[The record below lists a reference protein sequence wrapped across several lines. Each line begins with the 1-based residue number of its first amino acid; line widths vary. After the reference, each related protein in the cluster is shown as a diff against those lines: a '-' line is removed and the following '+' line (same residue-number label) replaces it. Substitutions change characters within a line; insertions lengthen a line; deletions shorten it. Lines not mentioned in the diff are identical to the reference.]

1 MANGDIMSKIIAY
14 YPHFTKSEKK
24 VADYVMS
31 SPQDV
36 LKATI
41 TDLAEICGVGD
52 TTVFRFC
59 RSLKLNGYQD
69 FRLTLAISINSHD
82 ASDIRDESNILDSK
96 STEELCRN
104 VANAYVGAINDTLAM
119 LEFGDLLKAVNLM
132 ADARTIYFY
141 GFGGSGVTA
150 EEAKN
155 KFLKIT
161 PNVIFNPDCHMQL
174 MTASL
179 LSSEDVAII
188 FSNSGITK
196 DAIEIAR
203 LAKSSGASTI
213 FITRFSKTPAVAYT
227 DVLLLSGANEGP
239 MQGGSI
245 AAKASQLYMVEI
257 LYAEYFRH
265 LYDRSIENKKLTSKS
280 ISNKML

>member
-1 MANGDIMSKIIAY
+1 MANGDLMSKIISY

-31 SPQDV
+31 SPQEV

-59 RSLKLNGYQD
+59 RTLKLNGYQD
-69 FRLTLAISINSHD
+69 FRLALAISTNSNGV
-82 ASDIRDESNILDSK
+82 SDSRDESQIFDSK
-96 STEELCRN
+96 SIEALCQN
-104 VANAYVGAINDTLAM
+104 VMNAYVGAINDTFNMLDFGNLA
-119 LEFGDLLKAVNLM
+119 KAVNLI
-132 ADARTIYFY
+132 AGARIIYFY
-141 GFGGSGVTA
+141 GLGGSGVTA

-161 PNVIFNPDCHMQL
+161 PNVFHNCDSHMQL

-179 LSSEDVAII
+179 LSPEDVAII

-203 LAKSSGASTI
+203 LAKSSSASTI
-213 FITRFSKTPAVAYT
+213 FITRFSKTPAIPYT
-227 DVLLLSGANEGP
+227 DVLLFSGANEGP

-245 AAKASQLYMVEI
+245 AAKSSQLYMVDI
-257 LYAEYFRH
+257 LYSEYFRRF
-265 LYDRSIENKKLTSKS
+265 YDRSTENKKKTSKS
-280 ISNKML
+280 IASKML